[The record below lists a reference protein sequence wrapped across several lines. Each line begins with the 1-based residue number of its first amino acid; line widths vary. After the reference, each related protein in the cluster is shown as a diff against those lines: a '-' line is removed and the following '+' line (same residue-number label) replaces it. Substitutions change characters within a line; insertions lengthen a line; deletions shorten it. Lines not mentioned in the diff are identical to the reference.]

1 MHSLDGMAQR
11 SLFESVGP
19 PRIPG
24 FSLLQPWASL
34 MALGAKHIETRSW
47 YTKYRGDVAIA
58 SSKRWNTEDLELAIA
73 DDAMIRVWNKN
84 GIRQMRELPLGAIL
98 SVQKLVACVPTET
111 VTALDARRGSAPL
124 TVAGVICDDD
134 ELCFGNF
141 APRRWAWIYESPR
154 RLESPIPV
162 KGMYGLYK
170 LPEPVLHAIWDQL
183 MTTERAK
190 AS

>member
-34 MALGAKHIETRSW
+34 MALGAKQIETRSW

-73 DDAMIRVWNKN
+73 DRAMLRVWNKH

-98 SVQKLVACVPTET
+98 SVQRLVACVPTET
-111 VTALDARRGSAPL
+111 VIALDAQRDSASL
-124 TVAGVICDDD
+124 SIAGVVCNDD
-134 ELCFGNF
+134 ELCFGNY
-141 APRRWAWIYESPR
+141 APGRWAWIYESPR

-170 LPEPVLHAIWDQL
+170 LPEPVLHAICGQL
-183 MTTERAK
+183 TA
-190 AS
+190 